1 MYGRVPRRRACA
13 RFAFSILAAPLAMS
27 AGGSSSTALSEN
39 LIVERLDEGR
49 GFPSATITALY
60 RDRAGFLWVGSR
72 EGLARW
78 DGYAV
83 KSFEHEVGNADSLP
97 DNSIRVVDEDSAGRL
112 WVGTNTG
119 GLARLDRATG
129 RFEVLRNDPLDRSSL
144 SHNSVYAIAE
154 CGDGSL
160 WIGTQEGLN
169 RLDPKTRT
177 FERFRS
183 DAADA
188 GTIPSD
194 YVYALKLDRRGRLW
208 IATVGS
214 GVAWIDPES
223 RRVTRVPF
231 AKEPDAPEPD
241 RIVFGIAED
250 PSGTL
255 WFGSQGALYRFEEA
269 DAELHHVALPELA
282 PGKDVPILT
291 SIAVDARAVLW
302 ISTWNRGLV
311 AYDPTSRASRGYR
324 HDPERAD
331 SLAADRLACVL
342 ADTSGD
348 VWVGTWGSG
357 INRFSSGGD
366 LFRTIL
372 ERRPG
377 STGGLPYHEVTS
389 VMEDRRGE
397 VWVGTWG
404 KGLSRRTAHGA
415 EFEEIV
421 APPDPP
427 QALNTPLSLAEQDEG
442 TVWAGSMAGLFRIDL
457 RSGDVIPFAR
467 APRDPHGLGAG
478 YVDAVLVDRS
488 GTLWVGTGGGG
499 LHRLEADG
507 RSFTR
512 FVSDPSDPQSLSDDF
527 VTTIVEGADGTL
539 WVGTRSGGLNAFD
552 RGTGHAVR
560 FLPSSSDPATLGHHH
575 VTSIL
580 ESRRGTIWVG
590 TDGGGLS
597 RIDRAPSS
605 GSFGVARITT
615 EEGLVNQNVASLL
628 EDDDGSLWI
637 GTRHGLSRYE
647 PASGRFHNYG
657 LGDGL
662 PGNEFSPGA
671 AWRGKDGL
679 YFGTSRGVLVIRPGA
694 AFVEPI
700 LAPTQ
705 ITEIR
710 TLMGPLQLPATPWET
725 ESLEVPYGTPLFFT
739 FSVLDF
745 RSPHRFAY
753 RLGEPGEPWTDLGA
767 SREIAFT
774 DLSPGSYTM
783 SVRGRSALGAWSEA
797 RVPLKIRVTPPI
809 WMTWWFRVGGAI
821 ALLGLVSA
829 VFLARMASLE
839 RRNRELVSLQSA
851 REQALHEARASQEA
865 LHGAYGRLRA
875 LTRQLEDA
883 KEEEKRHIAREL
895 HDELGQLLSAIKI
908 NLKALARLSDDSD
921 ERKERTRDAIALV
934 DDMIGHVRA
943 MALDLRPPLL
953 DELGLVAALRGYAEG
968 QSVRTGVAIGVEAN
982 AGAETL
988 RPDTSITA
996 FRIVQEAVNN
1006 TLRHASAGRITV
1018 SVRADASRLLLSVR
1032 DDGRGFDVGEA
1043 LQRAANGRH
1052 LGLLGMRERVEALG
1066 GQLEIESASG
1076 QGTEVRASVPLEAGE
1091 STS

>member
-1 MYGRVPRRRACA
+1 MCA
-13 RFAFSILAAPLAMS
+13 GFAISVLAASLAIS
-27 AGGSSSTALSEN
+27 APRGSSAALSEN

-129 RFEVLRNDPLDRSSL
+129 RFEVLQHDPADPSSL
-144 SHNSVYAIAE
+144 THNSVYALAE

-160 WIGTQEGLN
+160 WVGTQEGLN
-169 RLDPKTRT
+169 RLDPNNRK

-183 DAADA
+183 ESANA
-188 GTIPSD
+188 GTIPGD

-208 IATVGS
+208 IATVGN
-214 GVAWIDPES
+214 GVAWIDPAT
-223 RRVTRVPF
+223 RRVTRVAF
-231 AKEPDAPEPD
+231 AEETNAPEPD

-255 WFGSQGALYRFEEA
+255 WFGSQSALYRFDDS
-269 DAELHHVALPELA
+269 DALLHHVALPELA
-282 PGKDVPILT
+282 PGRDVPILT
-291 SIAVDARAVLW
+291 AIAVDARAVLW

-311 AYDPTSRASRGYR
+311 AYDPATRASRGYR
-324 HDPERAD
+324 HDPERSD
-331 SLAADRLACVL
+331 SLSADRLACVL
-342 ADTSGD
+342 ADPSGD

-357 INRFSSGGD
+357 IDRFTSGGD

-372 ERRPG
+372 ERTPG

-389 VMEDRRGE
+389 VMEDRRGD

-404 KGLSRRTAHGA
+404 KGLSRRDARGG
-415 EFEEIV
+415 EFAEIV
-421 APPDPP
+421 APADPP
-427 QALNTPLSLAEQDEG
+427 QALNTPLSLAEQEDG
-442 TVWAGSMAGLFRIDL
+442 TVWAGSMAGLFRVD
-457 RSGDVIPFAR
+457 RATGDVTSIAR
-467 APRDPHGLGAG
+467 APKDPHGLGAG

-488 GTLWVGTGGGG
+488 GALWVGTGGGG

-512 FVSDPSDPQSLSDDF
+512 FASDPADPKSLSDDF
-527 VTTIVEGADGTL
+527 VTTMIEGSDGTL
-539 WVGTRSGGLNAFD
+539 WVGTRSGGLNAVD
-552 RGTGHAVR
+552 AKTGHAVR
-560 FLPSSSDPATLGHHH
+560 FLPSTTDPATLGHHH
-575 VTSIL
+575 VTALL

-597 RIDRAPSS
+597 SIDRVPAAASS
-605 GSFGVARITT
+605 GDWLVTRVTT

-637 GTRHGLSRYE
+637 GTRHGLSRYA

-679 YFGTSRGVLVIRPGA
+679 YFGTSRGVLVIRPGT
-694 AFVEPI
+694 AFVEPV

-705 ITEIR
+705 ITDIR
-710 TLMGPLQLPATPWET
+710 TLQGPLKLAATPWET
-725 ESLEVPYGTPLFFT
+725 ASIDVPYGTPLFFT

-745 RSPHRFAY
+745 RTPHRFAY
-753 RLGEPGEPWTDLGA
+753 RLGEGSEPWTELGA

-783 SVRGRSALGAWSEA
+783 RVRGRSAVGAWSETRA
-797 RVPLKIRVTPPI
+797 PLKIRVTPPI
-809 WMTWWFRVGGAI
+809 WMTWWFRIGAAI

-829 VFLARMASLE
+829 AFLARMSALE
-839 RRNRELVSLQSA
+839 RRNRELVSLQVA
-851 REQALHEARASQEA
+851 RERALDEARASQEA
-865 LHGAYGRLRA
+865 LHGAYARLRA

-908 NLKALARLSDDSD
+908 NLKALGRTSDDSD
-921 ERKERTRDAIALV
+921 ERKERTADAIALV

-982 AGAETL
+982 ERAETL

-1006 TLRHASAGRITV
+1006 TLRHASAARITV
-1018 SVRADASRLLLSVR
+1018 SVRADAKRLLLSVR
-1032 DDGRGFDVGEA
+1032 DDGRGFDVAEA

-1052 LGLLGMRERVEALG
+1052 LGLLGMRERVEAMG
-1066 GQLEIESASG
+1066 GQLEIESTVG
-1076 QGTEVRASVPLEAGE
+1076 QGTEVRASVPLDGTE
-1091 STS
+1091 TTD